1 MTQIIETDE
10 AGRLVLPPELLGE
23 IKPHSRYTVET
34 VGTKLIVEPEESLL
48 QRQRAYEQWQQEW
61 DALSEQI
68 TADWKSDKTAA
79 EILSEMRDRC

>member
-1 MTQIIETDE
+1 MTQIIEADE
-10 AGRLVLPPELLGE
+10 AGRLMLPPELLGE

-34 VGTKLIVEPEESLL
+34 LGTKFIIEPEEALL
-48 QRQRAYEQWQQEW
+48 QRQRAYERWQQEW

-68 TADWKSDKTAA
+68 TANWKSDKTAA